1 MRRNLLAIILA
12 AVIACSCCGPKDG
25 EYTFEI
31 LTTNDVHGH
40 YFDSLYVSDRT
51 NTSLLSVA
59 WYADSVRTAVGR
71 ENVVMID
78 AGDCLQGDNAAYYYN
93 YVDTDSE
100 HLFARMVEYIGY
112 DAIVVGNHDIETG
125 HPVYDRIV
133 KTMKVPF
140 LAANAI
146 RIDNGKPYFQEYV
159 TLRRHGLNVTVI
171 GFTNPNIRSWL
182 SPLLWEGMEFKSL
195 LPMAQEV
202 VDRVRTK
209 EKSDVVIVAVHAGT
223 GHGDGESLE
232 SQGLDLFRSLE
243 GVDFVICAHDHRPV
257 VHKNDSICLINAG
270 SHCRLMGHGKVTLT
284 VKDGKVVSKAL
295 DAELMGVDKNK
306 VDERMKAL
314 FRPEYEAVK
323 AFTLKEVGELK
334 ADLRTRDAYMGMSDY
349 INLIHTLSIG
359 CSPAQISFAAPLTFN
374 GSLDAGTL
382 VFNDLFTIYPFENQ
396 LFVVRMT
403 GREIKDYLEYSYD
416 TWINTYDGRGGNL
429 LKIRNEPDQRTGQK
443 RWSFVNMS
451 YNFDSAA
458 GLVYEVDVTKPAGS
472 RVNIISMAD
481 GSAFGLA
488 QEYNVAMTSYRAS
501 GGGSLM
507 RVGAGIDTEKIGE
520 RVVEYYP
527 EIRNILYDYLRK
539 NGAIDP
545 EVVGDPSVIGS
556 WKFVP
561 EKIAQEALQRDMELL
576 FPESIR

>member
-1 MRRNLLAIILA
+1 MLA
-12 AVIACSCCGPKDG
+12 AVLVCSCCGPKDG

-59 WYADSVRTAVGR
+59 WYADSVRTAVGA

-93 YVDTDSE
+93 YIDTGSK
-100 HLFARMVEYIGY
+100 HLYARMVEHIGY
-112 DAIVVGNHDIETG
+112 DAVVVGNHDIETG
-125 HPVYDRIV
+125 HPVYDRMV

-146 RIDNGKPYFQEYV
+146 RTDNGKPYFQEYV

-171 GFTNPNIRSWL
+171 GFTNPNIKSWL
-182 SPLLWEGMEFKSL
+182 SPLLWEGMEFRSL

-202 VDRVRTK
+202 VDRVRTR

-223 GHGDGESLE
+223 GNGDGASLE
-232 SQGLDLFRSLE
+232 SQGLDLFKSLE

-257 VHKNDSICLINAG
+257 VHKNDSICLINSG
-270 SHCRLMGHGKVTLT
+270 SHCRMLGHGKVTLT

-295 DAELMGVDKNK
+295 DAELLDVDKNK
-306 VDERMKAL
+306 VDENMKAL
-314 FRPEYEAVK
+314 FRPDYEAVK

-334 ADLRTRDAYMGMSDY
+334 ADLRTRDAYCGMSDY

-374 GSLDAGTL
+374 GTVDAGTL

-396 LFVVRMT
+396 LFVVKMT
-403 GREIKDYLEYSYD
+403 GKEIKDYLEYSYD

-429 LKIRNEPDQRTGQK
+429 LKIRNEPDPRTGQK
-443 RWSFVNMS
+443 HWSFVNRS

-458 GLVYEVDVTKPAGS
+458 GLVYEVDVTRPAGS
-472 RVNIISMAD
+472 RVNIISLAD
-481 GSAFGLA
+481 GSAFDPA
-488 QEYNVAMTSYRAS
+488 ADYNVAMTSYRAS

-507 RVGAGIDTEKIGE
+507 REGAGIDTDRIGE

-527 EIRNILYDYLRK
+527 EIRNILYDYLMK
-539 NGAIDP
+539 NGSIDP
-545 EVVGDPSVIGS
+545 QTVGDPAVIGS

-561 EKIAQEALQRDMELL
+561 EKMAQEALQRDMKLL
-576 FPESIR
+576 FPEANR

>member
-1 MRRNLLAIILA
+1 MLA
-12 AVIACSCCGPKDG
+12 AVLVCSCCGPKDG

-59 WYADSVRTAVGR
+59 WYADSVRTAVGA

-93 YVDTDSE
+93 YIDTGSK
-100 HLFARMVEYIGY
+100 HLYARMVEHIGY
-112 DAIVVGNHDIETG
+112 DAVVVGNHDIETG
-125 HPVYDRIV
+125 HPVYDRMV

-146 RIDNGKPYFQEYV
+146 RTDNGKPYFQEYV

-171 GFTNPNIRSWL
+171 GFTNPNIKSWL
-182 SPLLWEGMEFKSL
+182 SPLLWEGMEFRSL

-202 VDRVRTK
+202 VDRVRTR

-223 GHGDGESLE
+223 GNGDGASLE
-232 SQGLDLFRSLE
+232 SQGLDLFKSLE

-257 VHKNDSICLINAG
+257 VHKNDSICLINSG
-270 SHCRLMGHGKVTLT
+270 SHCRMLGHGKVTLT
-284 VKDGKVVSKAL
+284 VKGGKVVSKAL
-295 DAELMGVDKNK
+295 DAELLDVDKNK
-306 VDERMKAL
+306 VDENMKAL

-334 ADLRTRDAYMGMSDY
+334 ADLRTRDAYCGMSDY

-374 GSLDAGTL
+374 GTVDAGTL
-382 VFNDLFTIYPFENQ
+382 VFNDMFTIYPFENQ
-396 LFVVRMT
+396 LFVVKMT
-403 GREIKDYLEYSYD
+403 GKEIKDYLEYSYD

-429 LKIRNEPDQRTGQK
+429 LKIRNEPDPRTGQK
-443 RWSFVNMS
+443 HWSFVNRS

-458 GLVYEVDVTKPAGS
+458 GLVYEVDVTRPAGS
-472 RVNIISMAD
+472 RVNIISLAD
-481 GSAFGLA
+481 GSAFDPA
-488 QEYNVAMTSYRAS
+488 ADYNVAMTSYRAS

-507 RVGAGIDTEKIGE
+507 REGAGIDTDRIGE

-527 EIRNILYDYLRK
+527 EIRNILYDYLIK
-539 NGAIDP
+539 NGSIDP
-545 EVVGDPSVIGS
+545 QTVGDPAVIGS

-561 EKIAQEALQRDMELL
+561 EKMAQEALQRDMKLL
-576 FPESIR
+576 FPEASR

>member
-1 MRRNLLAIILA
+1 MLA
-12 AVIACSCCGPKDG
+12 AVLVCSCCGPKDG

-59 WYADSVRTAVGR
+59 WYADSVRTAVGA

-93 YVDTDSE
+93 YIDTGSK
-100 HLFARMVEYIGY
+100 HLYARMVEHIGY
-112 DAIVVGNHDIETG
+112 DAVVVGNHDIETG
-125 HPVYDRIV
+125 HPVYDRMV

-146 RIDNGKPYFQEYV
+146 RTDNGKPYFQEYV

-171 GFTNPNIRSWL
+171 GFTNPNIKSWL
-182 SPLLWEGMEFKSL
+182 SPLLWEGMEFRSL

-202 VDRVRTK
+202 VDRVRTR

-223 GHGDGESLE
+223 GNGDGASLE
-232 SQGLDLFRSLE
+232 SQGLDLFKSLE

-257 VHKNDSICLINAG
+257 VHKNDSICLINSG
-270 SHCRLMGHGKVTLT
+270 SHCRMLGHGKVTLT

-295 DAELMGVDKNK
+295 DAELLDVDKNK
-306 VDERMKAL
+306 VDENMKAL

-334 ADLRTRDAYMGMSDY
+334 ADLRTRDAYCGMSDY
-349 INLIHTLSIG
+349 INLIHKLSIG

-374 GSLDAGTL
+374 GTVDAGTL
-382 VFNDLFTIYPFENQ
+382 VFNDMFTIYPFETQ
-396 LFVVRMT
+396 LFVVKMT
-403 GREIKDYLEYSYD
+403 GKEIKDYLEYSYD

-429 LKIRNEPDQRTGQK
+429 LKIRNEPDPRTGQK
-443 RWSFVNMS
+443 HWSFVNRS

-458 GLVYEVDVTKPAGS
+458 GLVYEVDVTRPAGS
-472 RVNIISMAD
+472 RVNIISLAD
-481 GSAFGLA
+481 GSAFDPA
-488 QEYNVAMTSYRAS
+488 ADYNVAMTSYRAS

-507 RVGAGIDTEKIGE
+507 REGAGIDTDRIGE

-527 EIRNILYDYLRK
+527 EIRNILYDYLMK
-539 NGAIDP
+539 NGSIDP
-545 EVVGDPSVIGS
+545 QTVGDPAVIGS

-561 EKIAQEALQRDMELL
+561 EKMAQEALQRDMKLL
-576 FPESIR
+576 FPEANR

>member
-1 MRRNLLAIILA
+1 MLA
-12 AVIACSCCGPKDG
+12 AVLVCSCCGPKDG

-59 WYADSVRTAVGR
+59 WYADSVRTAVGA

-93 YVDTDSE
+93 YIDTGSK
-100 HLFARMVEYIGY
+100 HLYARMVEHIGY
-112 DAIVVGNHDIETG
+112 DAVVVGNHDIETG
-125 HPVYDRIV
+125 HPVYDRMV

-146 RIDNGKPYFQEYV
+146 RTDNGKPYFQEYV

-171 GFTNPNIRSWL
+171 GFTNPNIKSWL
-182 SPLLWEGMEFKSL
+182 SPLLWEGMEFRSL

-202 VDRVRTK
+202 VDRVRTR

-223 GHGDGESLE
+223 GNGDGASLE
-232 SQGLDLFRSLE
+232 SQGLDLFKSLE

-257 VHKNDSICLINAG
+257 VHKNDSICLINSG
-270 SHCRLMGHGKVTLT
+270 SHCRMLGHGKVTLT

-295 DAELMGVDKNK
+295 DAELLDVDKNK
-306 VDERMKAL
+306 VDENMKAL

-334 ADLRTRDAYMGMSDY
+334 ADLRTRDAYCGMSDY
-349 INLIHTLSIG
+349 INLIHKLSIG

-374 GSLDAGTL
+374 GTVDAGTL
-382 VFNDLFTIYPFENQ
+382 VFNDMFTIYPFENQ
-396 LFVVRMT
+396 LFVVKMT
-403 GREIKDYLEYSYD
+403 GKEIKDYLEYSYD

-429 LKIRNEPDQRTGQK
+429 LKIRNEPDPRTGQK
-443 RWSFVNMS
+443 HWSFVNRS

-458 GLVYEVDVTKPAGS
+458 GLVYEVDVTRPAGS
-472 RVNIISMAD
+472 RVNIISLAD
-481 GSAFGLA
+481 GSAFDPA
-488 QEYNVAMTSYRAS
+488 ADYNVAMTSYRAS

-507 RVGAGIDTEKIGE
+507 REGAGIDTDRIGE

-527 EIRNILYDYLRK
+527 EIRNILYDYLMK
-539 NGAIDP
+539 NGSIDP
-545 EVVGDPSVIGS
+545 QTVGDPAVIGS

-561 EKIAQEALQRDMELL
+561 EKMAQEALQRDMKLL
-576 FPESIR
+576 FPEANR